1 MSKLKKVTVILLLMI
16 SIISC
21 FGQSDEEIEK
31 VIEKIES
38 PKGKTDEEK
47 YNDLLVTGIYWQS
60 KDVRTAEKYYLE
72 AAKFKKSVYAD
83 IALMYY
89 KEVSKKK
96 GKEKY
101 IEGWD
106 KGDLESAYELGIVYS
121 NYEKN
126 DKEAEKWWK
135 LAGEKGHSDAQ
146 YSLGLMYKES
156 GNYSDSI
163 DWYTKAAEQGN
174 IEAQYNLGN
183 LYFNIN
189 NYENAKKWW
198 KKAAEHGEIK
208 AQNGLGVIYEKQKN
222 YDEAEKWYLRAIEG
236 GNKSAQFNLADLY
249 DFSLKNMEKA
259 KYWYEKSL
267 EQGNEEAK
275 IRLESIERRQKND
288 N

>member
-1 MSKLKKVTVILLLMI
+1 MLILIVLVMSCL
-16 SIISC
+16 
-21 FGQSDEEIEK
+21 GQSDKEIEK
-31 VIEKIES
+31 VIEGIES
-38 PKGKTDEEK
+38 EKGRTDKEK
-47 YNDLLVTGIYWQS
+47 YTDLLITGIFWQD
-60 KDVRTAEKYYLE
+60 KDVKTAEKYYLE
-72 AAKFKKSVYAD
+72 AVKYNKSAYAS
-83 IALMYY
+83 IGLMYY
-89 KEVSKKK
+89 KKVSKKK

-101 IEGWD
+101 IEGWEN
-106 KGDLESAYELGIVYS
+106 GDLESAYELGIVYS

-146 YSLGLMYKES
+146 YSLGLMYKEN

-174 IEAQYNLGN
+174 VEAQYNLGN
-183 LYFNIN
+183 LYLNMN
-189 NYENAKKWW
+189 NYENAEKWW
-198 KKAAEHGEIK
+198 KKAAENEDVN
-208 AQNGLGVIYEKQKN
+208 AQNGLGIIYEKRKN
-222 YDEAEKWYLRAIEG
+222 YVEAEKWYLKAAERRNER
-236 GNKSAQFNLADLY
+236 AQFNLANLY